1 MKKYFP
7 VILFLAAITLSAC
20 GSPKVESEKVESQ
33 KVESKNIE
41 SKKSLKE
48 LLSLGTSQKCS
59 YEINENGSLVKGEII
74 VKGDKFRQNTE
85 ISNDQGKMKV
95 YAVSDG
101 IYYYSWGD
109 ALGDQGT
116 KMKIADLQN
125 LNPSPADAGSPLD
138 KGDQN
143 KQQNLNMDEKF
154 DYKCV
159 AATLSESDLMVPSD
173 IKFVDYTEMIKG
185 FQQGNFGE

>member
-95 YAVSDG
+95 YAISDG
-101 IYYYSWGD
+101 TYYYSWGD
-109 ALGDQGT
+109 AMGNQGT
-116 KMKIADLQN
+116 KMKIADLQSDAKEVEKE
-125 LNPSPADAGSPLD
+125 NPGTE
-138 KGDQN
+138 
-143 KQQNLNMDEKF
+143 QQKVDWDEKF